1 MNDLAPTD
9 ISPTP
14 SDEEA
19 VAIAV
24 ALELVWPRP
33 VMVAAVTRPGAA
45 GAWRW
50 SGRWWA
56 DRPGP
61 AARRRPR

>member
-1 MNDLAPTD
+1 MSDTGASA

-14 SDEEA
+14 TDEEV

-24 ALELVWPRP
+24 ALELAWPRP
-33 VMVAAVTRPGAA
+33 LMVSPVTRPAAA

-61 AARRRPR
+61 AARRRP